1 MQPVRLVI
9 THFLDEARVR
19 GEVWIAF
26 TRLLVA
32 VLAITRTV
40 ALGLASMENGS
51 AREWTVVTVCMA
63 SALYS
68 GWIVRRVHR
77 GTFKATSLWTSILA
91 DAIPLYVAVLAE
103 ALHPIPGYSGILRSP
118 ELGFFLLALS
128 ATALRFTPSLVL
140 FGAALYTAM
149 VGSLVWVDYPRLR
162 EGFATVMSTSVIVF
176 LGTIIITWAL
186 ARRVERLVYDG
197 ATTAVDAERAR
208 QHLGSYISTE
218 LANKMMRQE
227 SLDLVGEQRDV
238 AVLFSDLRGF
248 TRYAETLSPKQLVSE
263 LNAYLN
269 AMLPVISAEGGVVD
283 KYIGD
288 SIMVVFGIPEPK
300 PDDAARAIRTA
311 RGMQRALIKHNE
323 ERARKG
329 LAPLQHGIGIHA
341 GTVVAGNIG
350 TPERLQYTVVGDVV
364 NLASRLE
371 SATKEH
377 GVPVL
382 ISKDAIDAAMRSGAQ
397 VPPMQ
402 PLGAISLRGRQAPIE
417 VTTFWDGGVTKPDI
431 TG

>member
-1 MQPVRLVI
+1 MQPVRLLVVR
-9 THFLDEARVR
+9 FLDEARVS
-19 GEVWIAF
+19 GEEWISF
-26 TRLLVA
+26 TRLLIA
-32 VLAITRTV
+32 VLTIARTV
-40 ALGLASMENGS
+40 GLGLASTENGGF
-51 AREWTVVTVCMA
+51 REWTVVGVCLA

-68 GWIVRRVHR
+68 GWIIRRVRR
-77 GTFKATSLWTSILA
+77 GTFKATSLWTSVFV
-91 DAIPLYVAVLAE
+91 DATPLYVAVLAG
-103 ALHPIPGYSGILRSP
+103 ALHPLPGYGGILRSP
-118 ELGFFLLALS
+118 EFGFFLLALS

-140 FGAALYTAM
+140 FGAALYTTM

-162 EGFATVMSTSVIVF
+162 DGFSTVMSTSVTVF
-176 LGTIIITWAL
+176 IGTIVITLAL

-227 SLDLVGEQRDV
+227 SLDLVGEQREV

-311 RGMQRALIKHNE
+311 RGM
-323 ERARKG
+323 
-329 LAPLQHGIGIHA
+329 
-341 GTVVAGNIG
+341 
-350 TPERLQYTVVGDVV
+350 
-364 NLASRLE
+364 
-371 SATKEH
+371 
-377 GVPVL
+377 
-382 ISKDAIDAAMRSGAQ
+382 
-397 VPPMQ
+397 
-402 PLGAISLRGRQAPIE
+402 
-417 VTTFWDGGVTKPDI
+417 
-431 TG
+431 